1 LRLIAGFG
9 LTMTNP
15 DMNKAKK
22 AKIISDPGILGGTPV
37 FEGTRI
43 PAGNIVA
50 EVKAG
55 TSRFDIF
62 RHYPN
67 LPLDGVE
74 AAIEWDRAGRP
85 L

>member
-1 LRLIAGFG
+1 MA
-9 LTMTNP
+9 TE
-15 DMNKAKK
+15 KK
-22 AKIISDPGILGGTPV
+22 AKIISDPEILGGTPV

-55 TSRFDIF
+55 TDRFDIF
-62 RHYPN
+62 RHYPR
-67 LPLDGVE
+67 LPLDGIE
-74 AAIEWDRAGRP
+74 AAIEWDAAGRQ